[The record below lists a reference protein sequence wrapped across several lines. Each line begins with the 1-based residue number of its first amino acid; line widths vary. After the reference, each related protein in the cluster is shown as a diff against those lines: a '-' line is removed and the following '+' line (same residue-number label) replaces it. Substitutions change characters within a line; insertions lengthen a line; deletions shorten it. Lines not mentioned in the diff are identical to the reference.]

1 MLKPGTVEA
10 LYNNNKDSPLY
21 VAPVVQLLS
30 LKKIEGKSDKTVR
43 YHITISDSKLYMKG
57 IFSSQ
62 VSKDVGDLRVNTVI
76 KISDFVILEK
86 NGNCFIY
93 IKGCEKIKDCE
104 RMGSPKNANST
115 DKVDS
120 SVEMDSSKIKHN
132 EKSESEKRA
141 VNENS
146 SKRMQVGSSN
156 EKAEKENAGCV
167 RSANHDTDGD
177 KKAYTP
183 IAALNPFQT
192 KWIVKGTV
200 QKKSE
205 LREFKK
211 KDGKFFSFELLDKTG
226 NIKCV
231 AFNDGADLFHGI
243 VAEGS
248 VVEISKAV
256 VKMCNKKFANTSSD
270 YEIHLEKSSVVN
282 LVNEEGLAMSFDL
295 CKISDLV
302 GRVNK
307 ANCDVIGVVHETF
320 PVSVVLAKASQREI
334 KKRDLILVD
343 QTGTVRATLW
353 GDKSEIEL
361 DEHPVL
367 LLKDVRVG
375 EFNNAVVLST
385 AFGSAIKVD
394 PEMDEAYSLRGW
406 YDEHKQSVVV
416 ERPQRNEY
424 TFIEEIQSYGT
435 CAATVLFIRED
446 NLFYNACA
454 NNCNKKVSLTDEGY
468 YCERCNQTKET
479 CSIRYLTTLH
489 VADFTQQVWLNVFD
503 DFCTEFF
510 GMTAYE
516 LKKMGEENA
525 TQLQNYLKT
534 LLYKEYVIRMKRSEE
549 VYNGEMRVRW
559 RGLSIKKINYLDE
572 SVRMLR
578 LMGY

>member
-10 LYNNNKDSPLY
+10 LYNNTKDSPLY
-21 VAPVVQLLS
+21 DTPVVQLLS

-43 YHITISDSKLYMKG
+43 YHITISDGKLYMKG

-62 VSKDVGDLRVNTVI
+62 VSKEVGDIKVNTII

-93 IKGCEKIKDCE
+93 IKGCEKIRDCE
-104 RMGSPKNANST
+104 RVGSPKNASST
-115 DKVDS
+115 EKVDS
-120 SVEMDSSKIKHN
+120 SVEMDSSKIKQ
-132 EKSESEKRA
+132 SEKNTAKRA
-141 VNENS
+141 PDENNN
-146 SKRMQVGSSN
+146 KRVQVGDN
-156 EKAEKENAGCV
+156 NGKTAKESVTGTNN
-167 RSANHDTDGD
+167 STDD
-177 KKAYTP
+177 EKKAYTP

-205 LREFKK
+205 MREFKK

-231 AFNDGADLFHGI
+231 AFNDGADLFYGMI
-243 VAEGS
+243 VEGS

-270 YEIHLEKSSVVN
+270 YEIHLEKNSVVS
-282 LVNEEGLAMSFDL
+282 LLNEEGLSMSYDL
-295 CKISDLV
+295 CKISNLA

-307 ANCDVIGVVHETF
+307 ANCDVIGIVHEAF

-334 KKRDLILVD
+334 KKRDLVLAD
-343 QTGTVRATLW
+343 ETGTVRATLW

-361 DEHPVL
+361 DDHPVL

-385 AFGSAIKVD
+385 AFGSAVKVD
-394 PEMDEAYSLRGW
+394 PEMDEAYALRGW

-416 ERPQRNEY
+416 ERPQRNDY
-424 TFIEEIQSYGT
+424 AFIEEIQGYGT
-435 CAATVLFIRED
+435 CSATVLFIRED

-468 YCERCNQTKET
+468 YCERCNQTREI
-479 CSIRYLTTLH
+479 CNIRYLTTLH

-510 GMTAYE
+510 GMTAVE

-534 LLYKEYVIRMKRSEE
+534 LLYREYVIKMKRSEE